1 MTYAALAMCSQAL
14 RCLVSI
20 LKSLA
25 AWHSS
30 QTEAAV
36 VAADGGEAAA
46 QPGTATVTVADEAA
60 VPDESALQSGWMAKM
75 AESGLAV
82 SASEGVL
89 GAAADGGAAGGDQ
102 RQAAMLESWKG

>member
-1 MTYAALAMCSQAL
+1 M
-14 RCLVSI
+14 SI

-36 VAADGGEAAA
+36 AGAEAGEAAA

-60 VPDESALQSGWMAKM
+60 VADESALQSGWMAKM

-82 SASEGVL
+82 SASEGAL
-89 GAAADGGAAGGDQ
+89 GAAAEGGAPGTDQ
-102 RQAAMLESWKG
+102 RQAAMLENWKG

>member
-1 MTYAALAMCSQAL
+1 MAAHHPYLQAL

-36 VAADGGEAAA
+36 VTAAGGEPAA

-60 VPDESALQSGWMAKM
+60 VADESALQSGWMAKM
-75 AESGLAV
+75 ADSGLAV
-82 SASEGVL
+82 SASEGAL
-89 GAAADGGAAGGDQ
+89 GGAAEGGVVNVDQ